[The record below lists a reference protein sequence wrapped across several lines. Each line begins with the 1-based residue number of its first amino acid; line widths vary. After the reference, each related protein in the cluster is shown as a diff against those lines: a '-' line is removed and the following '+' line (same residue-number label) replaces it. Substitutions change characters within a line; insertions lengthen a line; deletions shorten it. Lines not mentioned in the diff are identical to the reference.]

1 MLSPKALA
9 LIHDYF
15 NLPFAG
21 ISGVRCPYVNNA
33 KLKQRGQLRV
43 LVGKG
48 LPSEIVE
55 EAHIIS
61 VQFHAGLFEK
71 DGRCC
76 LHNKHT
82 GAPTNAEDIR
92 TFLIE
97 HHLGIECSGFVTQV
111 LRAHYRETKNI
122 DITKKLFIVSPRRVI
137 RWLISKL
144 RPIENMD
151 VRVYTNDRNSLVIAD
166 SKIGWNYAAVQS
178 GDIITLREAGPRKNR
193 NHILLITE
201 NSGNTLS
208 YVHARQWPSE
218 GRYGHGVAAGTIAI
232 TAPGKTVAEQSWKEN
247 GVSGPLNET
256 QQEVASANSVEI
268 RRLRV

>member
-1 MLSPKALA
+1 MLSPKAQQ
-9 LIHDYF
+9 LIHDYR

-21 ISGVRCPYVNNA
+21 INGVRCPYINNA
-33 KLKQRGQLRV
+33 RLRQRGQLRV

-82 GAPTNAEDIR
+82 GEPTNAEDIR
-92 TFLIE
+92 KFLIE
-97 HHLGIECSGFVTQV
+97 HHLGIECSGFVTHV

-122 DITKKLFIVSPRRVI
+122 DIVKKLSIVPPRRIV

-144 RPIENMD
+144 RPVENMD
-151 VRVYTNDRNSLVIAD
+151 VQVYTNDRNSLVIANA
-166 SKIGWNYAAVQS
+166 KTGWNYHAVEP

-208 YVHARQWPSE
+208 YIHARQWPSE
-218 GRYGHGVAAGTIAI
+218 GRWGHGVAAGIITISN
-232 TAPGKTVAEQSWKEN
+232 PEKPLAEQHWEEN
-247 GVSGPLNET
+247 GVVGPLNET
-256 QQEVASANSVEI
+256 QQEIASANTVEI
-268 RRLRV
+268 RRLRI